1 MSTVYVGY
9 NPGDFFY
16 KNINQ
21 ADVSGTSYH
30 LKPTKEECDVLYA
43 NPKFDSSKINN
54 TCSVWFSDNS
64 LNCIKYRLCANE
76 EDVNYINELE
86 DTHNSRY
93 GKNTANQEELSNTLL
108 NTLNLAIG
116 IVFIFFMIYKMQ
128 KIVKNQKS

>member
-108 NTLNLAIG
+108 NNNHIIQKLNENS
-116 IVFIFFMIYKMQ
+116 YKLY
-128 KIVKNQKS
+128 K